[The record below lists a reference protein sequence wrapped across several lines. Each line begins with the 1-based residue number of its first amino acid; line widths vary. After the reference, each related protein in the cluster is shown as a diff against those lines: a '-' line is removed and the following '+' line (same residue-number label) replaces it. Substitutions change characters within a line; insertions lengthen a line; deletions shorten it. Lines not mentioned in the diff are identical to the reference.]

1 MPKPRSKT
9 AATKASSKKAAA
21 LADSLADKPYG
32 KEQTAEDK
40 PTRLTIS
47 LPQSLFDELED
58 VSRAKRR
65 RGEKD
70 WCMSAM
76 VREAIKEYLSH

>member
-1 MPKPRSKT
+1 MPKPLSKT
-9 AATKASSKKAAA
+9 AATKARPDQAAA

-32 KEQTAEDK
+32 TLSSTDK

-47 LPQSLFDELED
+47 LPQSLFDELEE

-76 VREAIKEYLSH
+76 VREAIKEYLSR